1 MMQKIKKQP
10 ANTISAALK
19 ARQNIKRLI
28 QPPID
33 LSPEELTAFNEII
46 MARPIDDWNEVELR
60 LAAMT
65 SRQIVLI
72 MHLQDE
78 IAIDGPLIPGV
89 SSPKINPK
97 FAAAEM
103 MGKSVLA
110 SLRHLGVAAV
120 QRDKG
125 HANTKLQAELE
136 AAARRKATSHY
147 SDLI

>member
-1 MMQKIKKQP
+1 MQKIKKQSV
-10 ANTISAALK
+10 NTISAELK
-19 ARQNIKRLI
+19 ARQSIKRLI
-28 QPPID
+28 HPPID
-33 LSPEELTAFNEII
+33 LSSDELTAFNEII
-46 MARPIDDWNEVELR
+46 EARPVDDWNEVELR

-65 SRQIVLI
+65 SRQIVMI
-72 MHLQDE
+72 THLQDE
-78 IAIDGPLIPGV
+78 IALDGPLIPGV
-89 SSPKINPK
+89 ASPKINPK

-110 SLRHLGVAAV
+110 SLRHLGLAAV

-125 HANTKLQAELE
+125 RANTKLQTELE